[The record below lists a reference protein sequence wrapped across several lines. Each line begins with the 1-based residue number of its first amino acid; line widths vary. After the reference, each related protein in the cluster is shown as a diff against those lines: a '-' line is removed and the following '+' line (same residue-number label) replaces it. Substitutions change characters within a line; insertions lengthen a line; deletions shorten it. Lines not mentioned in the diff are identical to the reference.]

1 MQNAVQN
8 LAKQQSRPSAASAAG
23 DGLDNSDGEQ
33 PQLAT
38 YEDLGAAI
46 EFFLLAA
53 QLLPPE
59 QLQWD
64 VCPYLLLKVSTH

>member
-1 MQNAVQN
+1 MM
-8 LAKQQSRPSAASAAG
+8 AAG
-23 DGLDNSDGEQ
+23 AEDGLDTQHTEQ
-33 PQLAT
+33 PPLAS
-38 YEDLGAAI
+38 YEDLFAAT

-64 VCPYLLLKVSTH
+64 VCPYLLLKVRPGSVPNCF